1 MVFGNQNSQG
11 IPKKSFLS
19 AQINLSKFSPA
30 TEDEKKQQDVMGE
43 STTFFKDG
51 IRKLFRNPLAVASI
65 VVLILIILLILIAPA
80 VVPYKYEEIMSVP
93 VVNSEGQILSKTTR
107 DKGAKN
113 LAPFTYSELE
123 QKYIDAGG
131 KRFPH
136 IFGTDEQCRDY
147 FIRVIYGTRVSL
159 VVGVFASII
168 VLIIGMIYGSI
179 SGYVGGKVDLIMMR
193 IVDIIYSLPDM
204 LIIILLSV
212 VLQEVINFKTGSF
225 LASMGSSM
233 VSMFIV
239 FGLLYWVTMARL
251 IRGQILSIKENEYIL
266 AAKSVGA
273 KPGRIIRKHILP
285 NCLSV
290 IIISTALQIPSAI
303 FTESY
308 LSFIGLGVKAP
319 MPSLGSLANAAR
331 EGLQSYP
338 YKLIFP
344 AIMICLIVLSLN
356 LLGDGL
362 RDAFD
367 PKLKR

>member
-1 MVFGNQNSQG
+1 MKNKTNEL
-11 IPKKSFLS
+11 PKKNILS
-19 AQINLSKFSPA
+19 AQIDLKKFECA
-30 TEDEKKQQDVMGE
+30 TDEEKRQQDVMSK

-51 IRKLFRNPLAVASI
+51 MRRLFKNPLAVMSI
-65 VVLILIILLILIAPA
+65 VILGIILITIIVAPMI
-80 VVPYKYEEIMSVP
+80 VPYSYEEMMT
-93 VVNSEGQILSKTTR
+93 VNGRR

-113 LAPFTYSELE
+113 LAPFQYSEAE
-123 QKYIDAGG
+123 QEYINEGNE
-131 KRFPH
+131 RFPH

-147 FIRVIYGTRVSL
+147 FIRVVYGTRISL
-159 VVGVFASII
+159 LVGIFASVI
-168 VLIIGMIYGSI
+168 VLIIGMLYGSI
-179 SGYVGGKVDLIMMR
+179 SGYMGGKVDLVMMR

-212 VLQEVINFKTGSF
+212 VLNEVLKFKSGSF
-225 LASMGSSM
+225 LASLGTNMISI
-233 VSMFIV
+233 FIV
-239 FGLLYWVTMARL
+239 FGMLYWVSMARL
-251 IRGQILSIKENEYIL
+251 IRGQILSIKQNEYIL
-266 AAKSVGA
+266 AARSIGA
-273 KPGRIIRKHILP
+273 KPGRIIRKHIIP

-308 LSFIGLGVKAP
+308 LSFVGLGVKAP

-344 AIMICLIVLSLN
+344 AIVICLIVLSLN

>member
-1 MVFGNQNSQG
+1 MAEVKNDL
-11 IPKKSFLS
+11 PKKNILS
-19 AQINLSKFSPA
+19 AQIDLSKFAPA
-30 TEDEKKQQDVMGE
+30 SEEEKKQQDVMSE
-43 STTFFKDG
+43 SVTFFKDG
-51 IRKLFRNPLAVASI
+51 IRKLFKNPLAVISI
-65 VVLILIILLILIAPA
+65 IVLFCIIVTIIVAPLI
-80 VVPYKYEEIMSVP
+80 VPYEY
-93 VVNSEGQILSKTTR
+93 SEMLSIDGKR

-113 LAPFTYSELE
+113 LRPFEYSKAE
-123 QKYIDAGG
+123 QQYIAKGNY
-131 KRFPH
+131 RFPH

-147 FIRVIYGTRVSL
+147 FIRVVYGTRVSL
-159 VVGVFASII
+159 VVGLFASII
-168 VLIIGMIYGSI
+168 VLIIGMIYGSV
-179 SGYVGGKVDLIMMR
+179 SGYLGGRTDLIMMR

-212 VLQEVINFKTGSF
+212 SLNEVLVFKSGSA
-225 LASMGSSM
+225 LAKLGTNM
-233 VSMFIV
+233 VSLFIV

-266 AAKSVGA
+266 AAKAIGA
-273 KPGRIIRKHILP
+273 KPGKIIRKHILP

-308 LSFIGLGVKAP
+308 LSFVGLGVQAP

-331 EGLQSYP
+331 SGLQSYP
-338 YKLIFP
+338 YKLVFP
-344 AIMICLIVLSLN
+344 ALTICLIVLSLN

>member
-1 MVFGNQNSQG
+1 MDKQYDPNVT
-11 IPKKSFLS
+11 PKKQVFS
-19 AQINLSKFSPA
+19 AQIDLKKFEKA
-30 TEDEKKQQDVMGE
+30 TEEEKRQQDVMSE
-43 STTFFKDG
+43 STTFFRDG
-51 IRKLFRNPLAVASI
+51 MKKLLKNPLAVLS
-65 VVLILIILLILIAPA
+65 LILLTIILVTIIVAPMI
-80 VVPYKYEEIMSVP
+80 VPYKYEEIMSI
-93 VVNSEGQILSKTTR
+93 NGKR

-113 LAPFTYSELE
+113 LAPFTYSKME
-123 QKYIDAGG
+123 QQYIDQGG
-131 KRFPH
+131 TRFPH

-159 VVGVFASII
+159 SIGVFASLI

-179 SGYVGGKVDLIMMR
+179 SGYIGGRTDLIMMR

-204 LIIILLSV
+204 LVIILIAV
-212 VLQEVINFKTGSF
+212 VLDQSLDLTGTP
-225 LASMGSSM
+225 LAKLGTNM
-233 VSMFIV
+233 VSIFIV
-239 FGLLYWVTMARL
+239 FGLLYWVGMARL

-266 AAKSVGA
+266 AARSIGA
-273 KPGRIIRKHILP
+273 KLGRIIRRHILP

-290 IIISTALQIPSAI
+290 IIISAALQVPSAI

-308 LSFIGLGVKAP
+308 LSFLGLGVRAP
-319 MPSLGSLANAAR
+319 MPSLGSLANSAR

-338 YKLIFP
+338 YKLVFP
-344 AIMICLIVLSLN
+344 AVMICLIVLSLN